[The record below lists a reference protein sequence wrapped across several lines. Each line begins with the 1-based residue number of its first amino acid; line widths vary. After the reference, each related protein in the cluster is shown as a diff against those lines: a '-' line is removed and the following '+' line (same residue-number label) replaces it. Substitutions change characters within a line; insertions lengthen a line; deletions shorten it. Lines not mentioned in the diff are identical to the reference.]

1 MGRNKG
7 KKQAG
12 QVAGE
17 TSNYDKALTVVVKK
31 EEDKDEENGK
41 KTSIDAKKSLL
52 QEDELIK
59 RDNYIENITT
69 IMSESD
75 RKIKEI
81 DSKQIF
87 QSDDEIGWFFS
98 GIKEIQEL
106 INEYNINK

>member
-1 MGRNKG
+1 MDTTTIILINVGIFFIGVISYIIWN
-7 KKQAG
+7 
-12 QVAGE
+12 
-17 TSNYDKALTVVVKK
+17 
-31 EEDKDEENGK
+31 
-41 KTSIDAKKSLL
+41 LL
-52 QEDELIK
+52 RKNEKLEDEILK

-98 GIKEIQEL
+98 GIKEIKEL